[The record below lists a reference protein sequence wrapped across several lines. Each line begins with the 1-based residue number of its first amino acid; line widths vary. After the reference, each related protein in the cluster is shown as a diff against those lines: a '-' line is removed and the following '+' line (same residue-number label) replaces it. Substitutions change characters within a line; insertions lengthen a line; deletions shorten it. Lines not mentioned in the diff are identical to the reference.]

1 MPALSSL
8 RARQRLGNGLH
19 FFCRLHR
26 RRDLRLSQLA
36 VYTVHIDK
44 LRPYDTSRPTSFQTR
59 ILDGSQNHFPLS
71 PFRHLPYLAQAES
84 LMERKCLGNPFQTS
98 KSRYNSKSC
107 RFGKAALRTQQT
119 NQGLRSREVIPKTH
133 HRDTESQRERH
144 GDRNLATTK
153 RCKTNGKVQ
162 GLERSSSYPLSPAP
176 LFQFC
181 LSWCLCTSVV
191 AASIF
196 QRCHALDILR
206 REQDSRRYRS

>member
-98 KSRYNSKSC
+98 KSRYNSRSC

-133 HRDTESQRERH
+133 HRAQSHRESGMEIETWQQQRDVKPTEKFRVWKEALVIRSR
-144 GDRNLATTK
+144 LL
-153 RCKTNGKVQ
+153 RCFNFVFLGV
-162 GLERSSSYPLSPAP
+162 SVPL
-176 LFQFC
+176 
-181 LSWCLCTSVV
+181 W
-191 AASIF
+191 
-196 QRCHALDILR
+196 
-206 REQDSRRYRS
+206 

>member
-1 MPALSSL
+1 MLSLTESREYRPNAVELRSSL

-98 KSRYNSKSC
+98 KSRYNSRSC

-133 HRDTESQRERH
+133 HRAQSHRESGMEIETWQQQRDVKPTEKFRVWKEALVIRSR
-144 GDRNLATTK
+144 LL
-153 RCKTNGKVQ
+153 RCFNFVFLGV
-162 GLERSSSYPLSPAP
+162 SVPL
-176 LFQFC
+176 
-181 LSWCLCTSVV
+181 W
-191 AASIF
+191 
-196 QRCHALDILR
+196 
-206 REQDSRRYRS
+206 